1 MARTMTPKDAHVIIN
16 AIADEALG
24 KNATVQAVDTSTFV
38 SVGETLLN
46 ADRTNVYNALSYVL
60 GRTFVAVR
68 PYKGK
73 FYVVDEI
80 DAGLYGQRTRKI
92 SYYEDDALSAGHFNT
107 DLNGINLADGR
118 ENTSAGTL
126 DSGATSATGSQ
137 WEQHQKVPLE
147 VFFGGSSVWQYGLT
161 RYEDQIKAAFRS
173 EQGLIDFMEGMMTE
187 AYNDIETEK
196 ESFRRLTVLNHMA
209 GVIDLDASMPGSAVN
224 LTAEYN
230 ARFGTSYTTAQ
241 LLSTYLEDFLKF
253 FVSTVKISSDFMTNR
268 SLKYHWNPGASASK
282 ALVRHTPKDRQK
294 LVLYGP
300 LMTEAQ
306 SWVYPALFNPEY
318 LNIDNFESV
327 DFWQNINDPMSISV
341 TPAIPDVSDPTEQ
354 TAGDPVE
361 TLIVGMLFDKD
372 AVVTNVQLD
381 DALSTPLEARKR
393 YRNIWWSF
401 AKNAVNDFT
410 ENAVVFYMADPVSP

>member
-1 MARTMTPKDAHVIIN
+1 MARTMTPLDAHVIIN

-24 KNATVQAVDTSTFV
+24 KNATIQAVDTSTFV
-38 SVGETLLN
+38 SVGETLLKS
-46 ADRTNVYNALSYVL
+46 DLTNVYNALSYVI

-80 DAGLYGQRTRKI
+80 DAGLYGQRTRKL
-92 SYYEDDALSAGHFNT
+92 SYAEDGSLSSGAFNT
-107 DLNGINLADGR
+107 DLNSINLADGR
-118 ENTSAGTL
+118 ENTSAGVL
-126 DSGATSATGSQ
+126 DSGSSATGSQ
-137 WEQHQKVPLE
+137 WEQHQKTPIE
-147 VFFGGSSVWQYGLT
+147 FFFGGSSTWQYGVT
-161 RYEDQIKAAFRS
+161 RYEDQIKAAFRDEAS
-173 EQGLIDFMEGMMTE
+173 FISFIEGMMTE
-187 AYNDIETEK
+187 VYNDIETEK
-196 ESFRRLTVLNHMA
+196 EAFRRLTVLNHMA

-253 FVSTVKISSDFMTNR
+253 FVSTVKIASDFMTNR
-268 SLKYHWNPGASASK
+268 SLRYHWNPVAGAGK

-300 LMTEAQ
+300 LMTESQ
-306 SWVYPALFNPEY
+306 TFVYPALFNPEY
-318 LNIDNFESV
+318 LNIDNFEAV

-354 TAGDPVE
+354 TAGAAVE

-372 AVVTNVQLD
+372 ACMTNVQLD

-393 YRNIWWSF
+393 YRNIWWTF

-410 ENAVVFYMADPVSP
+410 ENAVVFYMADPVTP